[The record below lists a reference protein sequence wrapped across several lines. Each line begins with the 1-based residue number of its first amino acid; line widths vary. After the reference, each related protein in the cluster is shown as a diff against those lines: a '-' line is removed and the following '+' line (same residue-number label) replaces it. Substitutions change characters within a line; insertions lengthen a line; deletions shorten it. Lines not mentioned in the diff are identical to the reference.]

1 MAGSSPAA
9 ERRWAWVL
17 SWTPLILVLAGWLV
31 TWGVTTQRVSNAEE
45 RIAKS
50 EGDVAEIKRDFV
62 TGREFKAINDRLV
75 RIEGGMDELTRYFR
89 RPAQ

>member
-1 MAGSSPAA
+1 MTGSSPAA
-9 ERRWAWVL
+9 ERRWAAIL
-17 SWTPLILVLAGWLV
+17 SWTPLLLVLGGWLV

-45 RIAKS
+45 RVAKS
-50 EGDVAEIKRDFV
+50 ENDLAEIKRDFV

-89 RPAQ
+89 RPQP